1 MRHQKLVHRSNS
13 SRRSTHRLR
22 TGRKAP
28 RIQYRT
34 EVWPPGPPFKRRDRV
49 PPIAARCC
57 KARLHSVFLAAS
69 VARAEVS
76 EFEFIW
82 SQLEPN
88 PREEGSK
95 IVGRKVP
102 RSHLNRRYQPFQGWL
117 LPELSA
123 DSAKLSSEN
132 LPNFVLLIGAKMEPS
147 CENLSLPRFASISV
161 MSEKCTFQTLPQFRQ
176 ASLKDEGCITIPAI
190 RNCFPRFP
198 ISGNHKIPAK
208 AFPKACGTISFR
220 KRIA

>member
-1 MRHQKLVHRSNS
+1 MTQELTHKRDRKTSKEQVHHTSAGVEVRHQKLVHRSNS

-132 LPNFVLLIGAKMEPS
+132 LPNLVLPYWSQNGAK
-147 CENLSLPRFASISV
+147 L
-161 MSEKCTFQTLPQFRQ
+161 
-176 ASLKDEGCITIPAI
+176 
-190 RNCFPRFP
+190 
-198 ISGNHKIPAK
+198 
-208 AFPKACGTISFR
+208 
-220 KRIA
+220 